1 MTASASCNACGKSGG
16 RLLRCGGCRAVWF
29 CNRECQVLAAR
40 QGHSGDNCRPAGGV
54 PAAKAADAQVAPRVP
69 DAAEPSTTAP
79 GVDSTS
85 LAPTANTC
93 HACGKSDGKLLLCG
107 RCRGVW
113 FCNREC
119 QDVAR
124 KELGHRGANC
134 LPADGAQ
141 RPASRANV
149 RSPFAAP
156 SQPSAPMAV
165 KQLAARFYD
174 LVDTANMEHTRV
186 GYLAALEKS
195 KEAVAVADLIG
206 GAEGAEFHSQADIL
220 QSSCLL
226 RLRKIAASARA
237 ACSSLRAARASGS
250 VEALVTSLLMC
261 GNVAREAPD
270 EMAMAEKESREQ
282 ERLSGSPSYGGL
294 DLSQEGWIRL
304 PTNPAALS
312 RLGLAYS
319 EAAVAACD
327 AALAAAGGRDS
338 PAADNRWYVPSLGL
352 EAYVRTGLGRSLFA
366 LGEQQRGLELIRQAL
381 ALLRQDVREAAPGS
395 DALVFA
401 RRKIADSLSHL
412 GACSDRMAEAEACL
426 REALELFDDV
436 DNVMLKQSV
445 LRLLANMSGRP
456 DQPWV

>member
-1 MTASASCNACGKSGG
+1 MWFCNRECQVLAARQGHSGANCRPAGGALTAKAANAQVAPRVPDATGPSTTAPGVDSTSLAPAANTCHACGKSDGK
-16 RLLRCGGCRAVWF
+16 LLRCGGCRAVWF

-40 QGHSGDNCRPAGGV
+40 QGHSGDNCRPAGGARTIT
-54 PAAKAADAQVAPRVP
+54 AAEVAQRVP
-69 DAAEPSTTAP
+69 DAAEPRTTAP

-85 LAPTANTC
+85 LAPAANTC

-113 FCNREC
+113 FCNRKC

-156 SQPSAPMAV
+156 SQPSVPMVV
-165 KQLAARFYD
+165 KQLAARFKD
-174 LVDTANMEHTRV
+174 LVDLANMEHTRV
-186 GYLAALEKS
+186 SYLAALEKS

-206 GAEGAEFHSQADIL
+206 GAEGAVFHSQADIL

-226 RLRKIAASARA
+226 RLEKIAASARA

-250 VEALVTSLLMC
+250 VEALITSLLMC

-294 DLSQEGWIRL
+294 DLSQEGWI
-304 PTNPAALS
+304 
-312 RLGLAYS
+312 
-319 EAAVAACD
+319 D
-327 AALAAAGGRDS
+327 
-338 PAADNRWYVPSLGL
+338 
-352 EAYVRTGLGRSLFA
+352 
-366 LGEQQRGLELIRQAL
+366 Q
-381 ALLRQDVREAAPGS
+381 
-395 DALVFA
+395 
-401 RRKIADSLSHL
+401 
-412 GACSDRMAEAEACL
+412 
-426 REALELFDDV
+426 
-436 DNVMLKQSV
+436 
-445 LRLLANMSGRP
+445 SGRTLP
-456 DQPWV
+456 AGPRIQRSRGRRLRRRPRSRRRPRQPRRRQQIVRPVVGPGGAGTHWPRA